1 MPSYVLSCCSTAD
14 VTREWLDDH
23 DIKYLYF
30 NYYLNGEM
38 CKDDFGATNSPA
50 ELYAKM
56 LAGAEAKTSQIS
68 AGDYMEHFER
78 YLAQGLDVLHVTLST
93 GISGTFNSACAA
105 RDQLAEKYP
114 DRKIYVIDSLAASA
128 GFGLLMER
136 LAGLRDAGMGIDE
149 LATWAEDHKHEVQHW
164 FFSSDLTFF
173 VRGGRISKAA
183 GLVGGVLKICPVMD
197 VEPDGSLAVK
207 EKIRTKAKAI
217 NRVVGLLRQVLHQPV
232 RVPRGRAGGGAPH
245 RGDLPQ
251 ARRQGGDLPHRRHH
265 RRAHR
270 TGHRGHVLLGPAEG
284 LGTGHKR
291 LGGGRRLGGRPFLV
305 TRGAVAASLTIVGD
319 FSGMPQ
325 VSATIRLKSRRSKN
339 ATSEEVLRGLAENHR
354 QSARRYRGIEKNLS

>member
-114 DRKIYVIDSLAASA
+114 DRKIYVIDSLAASS
-128 GFGLLMER
+128 GFGLLMDR
-136 LAGLRDAGMGIDE
+136 LAELRDSGMGLGE
-149 LATWAEDHKHEVQHW
+149 LAAWAEEHKTEVQHW

-183 GLVGGVLKICPVMD
+183 GLVGGMLKICPVMD

-207 EKIRTKAKAI
+207 EKIRTKAKAVK
-217 NRVVGLLRQVLHQPV
+217 RVVEKMEEL
-232 RVPRGRAGGGAPH
+232 
-245 RGDLPQ
+245 
-251 ARRQGGDLPHRRHH
+251 
-265 RRAHR
+265 
-270 TGHRGHVLLGPAEG
+270 AEG
-284 LGTGHKR
+284 GLDYSGKCYISQSECIDDAHE
-291 LGGGRRLGGRPFLV
+291 V
-305 TRGAVAASLTIVGD
+305 ASLIEQKFTKLNGKVEIFPIG
-319 FSGMPQ
+319 
-325 VSATIRLKSRRSKN
+325 ATIGVHTGPGTVALFFWGKKR
-339 ATSEEVLRGLAENHR
+339 V
-354 QSARRYRGIEKNLS
+354 